1 MGAVLNE
8 EPAAAK
14 PAARPLLQ
22 RLPWREVLVF
32 IAVLLGIQLWQGRDM
47 ATGAMPP
54 LDGKLVDGRR
64 ASLAATLAAAEGRP
78 VLVYVWSAWC
88 PVCRMSEG
96 TVTSLA
102 DDWPVLTLAMQSGD
116 AGEVAKFMAERGIA
130 YPTLV
135 DERGEL
141 AWSLGVRGVPAWFIV
156 DGKGQIRFA
165 GMGYTSGWGLRLRLR
180 WASLQS

>member
-1 MGAVLNE
+1 MLNE
-8 EPAAAK
+8 EPGAGEPAAK
-14 PAARPLLQ
+14 PLRR

-32 IAVLLGIQLWQGRDM
+32 IVVLVGVQLWQARDM
-47 ATGAMPP
+47 ATGTMPP
-54 LDGKLVDGRR
+54 LDGTLADGTR

-88 PVCRMSEG
+88 PICRMSEG

-102 DDWPVLTLAMQSGD
+102 EDWPVLTLAMQSGE

-135 DERGEL
+135 DARGEL
-141 AWSLGVRGVPAWFIV
+141 AWSLGVRGVPAWFVV
-156 DGKGQIRFA
+156 DGKGRIRFS
-165 GMGYTSGWGLRLRLR
+165 GSGYTSGWGLRLRLW
-180 WASLQS
+180 WASVHA